1 MARKRM
7 EEPTIKSWEETDEVM
22 KKTVGKPAGSGKN

>member
-7 EEPTIKSWEETDEVM
+7 EEPTIKSWEETDNVM
-22 KKTVGKPAGSGKN
+22 KKLLESQLE